1 MNDASLRRVSLV
13 LLRPHALEA
22 GQGAPIVR
30 HLAQR
35 LDARPVAIR
44 VYPRLGPAV
53 VGALY
58 ASQAKVPRGS
68 MWLQEAAFGSGPA
81 AALLVASER
90 PHEPSLT
97 EALYALKGP
106 SSTLEPAPDS
116 LRARFGRT
124 SSLHAVLHVPEDE
137 RSLAAEAPLFFDRAT
152 IAGAAD
158 APRLCSDLVET
169 LVTLEPAPGR
179 SVFQAVLKVKLRVLA
194 AVAIA
199 AGRDAVAA
207 LQDLTASADAQLD
220 GRDYLD
226 QRDLMLAFAQAERAP
241 LEEAV
246 TRVGGGLLTASRS
259 LSGHVPARED
269 GGEALFA
276 VLEAGG
282 IPLSASQRSLLATGL
297 ALDLNPAARSDG
309 ARLWPLGPGPAA

>member
-44 VYPRLGPAV
+44 VYPRLSPAL

-58 ASQAKVPRGS
+58 ASQPKVPRGS

-90 PHEPSLT
+90 PRELT
-97 EALYALKGP
+97 QALYALKGP
-106 SSTLEPAPDS
+106 SSTLDPAPDS

-137 RSLAAEAPLFFDRAT
+137 RALAAEAPLFFDRAT

-158 APRLCSDLVET
+158 APRLDVDLVEA
-169 LVTLEPAPGR
+169 LVTLEPTPGR

-194 AVAIA
+194 AVAID

-207 LQDLTASADAQLD
+207 LWDLTASTDARLD

-226 QRDLMLAFAQAERAP
+226 QRDLMLAFAEAERAP
-241 LEEAV
+241 LEAAV
-246 TRVGGGLLTASRS
+246 ATVGGDLLAASRS
-259 LSGHVPARED
+259 LSGHVPAAPD
-269 GGEALFA
+269 GGEGLFA
-276 VLEAGG
+276 VLEAGN
-282 IPLSASQRSLLATGL
+282 IPLTASQRSLLATGL

-309 ARLWPLGPGPAA
+309 ARLWPLGPDPAA